1 MPLSEPRDQITSLQA
16 GIGTAVHDTTATAA
30 SKTFNA
36 NFAHMAHGH
45 MHTLSRSL
53 RSGGLGPR
61 SVSQNEMPGL
71 GTSIEMSSQH
81 KFETKLVS

>member
-36 NFAHMAHGH
+36 NFAHMATCILYRGACA
-45 MHTLSRSL
+45 R
-53 RSGGLGPR
+53 GALGR
-61 SVSQNEMPGL
+61 EAYRKMRCQG
-71 GTSIEMSSQH
+71 
-81 KFETKLVS
+81 